1 MGRHRVPLA
10 ILAAAALVPGT
21 ARALD
26 LTGKWRFTSQGP
38 TQIVQ
43 VTQSGNALSFTYG
56 FPFTG
61 TVTPGSPFA
70 TFTVI
75 ANIPPAMAGIFGRI
89 TPSEN
94 LLQGRA
100 GAFFPPSTFSVD
112 SVVAT
117 RCTCDDGNTAGG
129 DGCDPE
135 CRIEPCWTCA
145 GDPSVC
151 TPLPEGSTCE
161 DGSFCT
167 TGETCTAGVCGG
179 GTPVSPCVDMTGTWT
194 RHRAIP
200 DLAQTFDFV
209 SDIVQRGTDLLAG
222 GYVGTIDS
230 ATGAFDL
237 AAVNSNLFCPPFDS
251 LVGTVAATNS
261 TYSATGIAWEP
272 DPFAPDQCQAFAQ
285 IECGTTAPGPIDCGE
300 TTTTTSTSSTTTTT
314 TLPGGACAANP
325 LPGCRLPTESR
336 KAKLLLKDK
345 TPDTA
350 DVVTWKWTKG
360 AATTLAEL
368 GDPATSTDYV
378 ACLYDGAAALLMT
391 LRMPAGGTCGSAPC
405 WKPKDSKGFT
415 YSDKERTPDGVK
427 KLTLASGPA
436 GKAKI
441 ALTAKGDAI
450 PLPALGGFTLPLR
463 VQLQGQ
469 RPVLGGG
476 VQHAPAE
483 LGGAVQSGVGLVS
496 RCGTAA
502 ATSRPGSRTITKR
515 HVRRTPASRR
525 SRVST
530 SVPGSPRWRT
540 SLPGSNRSGGI
551 ATTRP
556 STRHSKT
563 SPL

>member
-1 MGRHRVPLA
+1 MRRHRVPLA

-56 FPFTG
+56 FLFDG

-70 TFTVI
+70 TFTVM
-75 ANIPPAMAGIFGRI
+75 ANIPPATAGIFGRI

-100 GAFFPPSTFSVD
+100 GAFFPPDMFGAD

-151 TPLPEGSTCE
+151 APLPEGSTCE

-251 LVGTVAATNS
+251 LVRTVAAMNS
-261 TYSATGIAWEP
+261 PPTPPPASSGVP
-272 DPFAPDQCQAFAQ
+272 DPFAPDGRQAFAQ
-285 IECGTTAPGPIDCGE
+285 VECGTTAPGPIDCGG
-300 TTTTTSTSSTTTTT
+300 TTTTTSTSSTTTGTT
-314 TLPGGACAANP
+314 RPACGANAV
-325 LPGCRLPTESR
+325 GCLPTESR

-368 GDPATSTDYV
+368 GDPATNTDYV

-427 KLTLASGPA
+427 AHPGVGVA

-450 PLPALGGFTLPLR
+450 PMPALGGFTLPLR
-463 VQLQGQ
+463 LQLQGNGLCWEAVYSTPQ
-469 RPVLGGG
+469 
-476 VQHAPAE
+476 QSSPA
-483 LGGAVQSGVGLVS
+483 QFK
-496 RCGTAA
+496 AA
-502 ATSRPGSRTITKR
+502 SD
-515 HVRRTPASRR
+515 
-525 SRVST
+525 
-530 SVPGSPRWRT
+530 
-540 SLPGSNRSGGI
+540 
-551 ATTRP
+551 
-556 STRHSKT
+556 
-563 SPL
+563 